1 MNKKI
6 AFLFPGQGSQYVGMG
21 QDFYNGS
28 RKAAEMFKEADEIL
42 RTGISSLC
50 FNGTEDSLRLT
61 ENTQPA
67 IFIVSSIACEMLR
80 ENGISPLISAGHSLG
95 EYSAIFAAGS
105 LRFSDGV
112 SIVRMRGRFMQEAV
126 PVGIGAMA
134 AILGLDRE
142 MIEDI
147 CKKISGEGNNG
158 LVQPANYNSPEQTV
172 IAGTKE
178 AVEKAAKKAEDTGA
192 KKVVMLPVSAPF
204 HTTLMKP
211 AEKKLSIELD
221 KVNFNSLNF
230 PVITNVDAREIRNG
244 EDARSSLKR
253 QVSNPVRW
261 VESMKL
267 MLDNG
272 IDTVIELGPG
282 RVLSGLMKR
291 MNKDI
296 KCLNVEDMKS
306 LEKTLK
312 ELTNDN

>member
-21 QDFYNGS
+21 QDFQNGS
-28 RKAAEMFKEADEIL
+28 KKAAEMFKEADDIL
-42 RTGISSLC
+42 GINISSTC
-50 FNGTEDSLRLT
+50 FNGPEEALKLT

-67 IFIVSSIACEMLR
+67 IFIVSSIASELLK
-80 ENGISPLISAGHSLG
+80 ENGISPVISAGHSLG
-95 EYSAIFAAGS
+95 EYSAIFASGS

-134 AILGLDRE
+134 AIIGLDRGI
-142 MIEDI
+142 IEDI
-147 CKKISGEGNNG
+147 CKKISEEENNN

-172 IAGTKE
+172 IAGKKD
-178 AVEKAAKKAEDTGA
+178 AVEKAAKIAQDTGA

-204 HTTLMKP
+204 HTSLMKP
-211 AEKKLSIELD
+211 AEEKLSIELD
-221 KVNFNSLNF
+221 KLNFNRLNL

-244 EDARSSLKR
+244 DDARSSLKR

-282 RVLSGLMKR
+282 RVLSGLMKS

-312 ELTNDN
+312 EL

>member
-1 MNKKI
+1 MSKKI

-28 RKAAEMFKEADEIL
+28 KKAAEMFKEADDIL
-42 RTGISSLC
+42 KTNISSIC
-50 FNGTEDSLRLT
+50 FNGPEEALKLT

-67 IFIVSSIACEMLR
+67 IFIVSSIACELLR
-80 ENGISPLISAGHSLG
+80 ENGISPVISAGHSLG

-134 AILGLDRE
+134 AVIGLDRGI
-142 MIEDI
+142 IEDI
-147 CKKISGEGNNG
+147 CKKISGEESNG

-172 IAGTKE
+172 IAGKKD
-178 AVEKAAKKAEDTGA
+178 AVEKAVKTAEDSGA

-204 HTTLMKP
+204 HTALMKP
-211 AEKKLSIELD
+211 AEEKLSIELD
-221 KVNFNSLNF
+221 KVNFNKLNF

-244 EDARSSLKR
+244 DDARSSLRR

-282 RVLSGLMKR
+282 RVLSGLMKKL
-291 MNKDI
+291 NKEI

-312 ELTNDN
+312 ELTN

>member
-1 MNKKI
+1 MKI

-21 QDFYNGS
+21 QDFYNNS
-28 RKAAEMFKEADEIL
+28 KKASEMFKEADDIL
-42 RTGISSLC
+42 KISISSLC
-50 FNGTEDSLRLT
+50 FNGPEESLRLT

-67 IFIVSSIACEMLR
+67 IFIVSSIACELLR
-80 ENGISPLISAGHSLG
+80 ENGISPVISAGHSLG
-95 EYSAIFAAGS
+95 EYSAVFSSGS
-105 LRFSDGV
+105 LKFSDGV

-134 AILGLDRE
+134 AIIGLE
-142 MIEDI
+142 SGMIEGI
-147 CKKISGEGNNG
+147 CKKISEEGNNN

-172 IAGTKE
+172 IAGKKD
-178 AVEKAAKKAEDTGA
+178 AVEKAVKTAEDRGA

-204 HTTLMKP
+204 HTALMKP
-211 AEKKLSIELD
+211 AEDRLSIELD
-221 KVNFNSLNF
+221 KINFNRLNF
-230 PVITNVDAREIRNG
+230 PVITNVDAREIRDG
-244 EDARSSLKR
+244 DSARSSLKR

-272 IDTVIELGPG
+272 IDAVIELGPG

-291 MNKDI
+291 MNKEI

-306 LEKTLK
+306 LEKTLN
-312 ELTNDN
+312 LIGRR